1 MNLLDL
7 RRGAGVLLAALALL
21 VFAPPSLAAA
31 PPKGD
36 YGCVYVTL
44 SGTFYAGTLNIV
56 GKSAYKVNKKKRGTY
71 RAKGKRVTFISG
83 DYRTLYFGKWSTV
96 NGVYGKSHVIK
107 LYGKKD
113 RKEKLTCTNS
123 VD

>member
-1 MNLLDL
+1 MNRLDL
-7 RRGAGVLLAALALL
+7 GRAAVAVLASLLILVPATAAH
-21 VFAPPSLAAA
+21 AAA

-44 SGTFYAGTLNIV
+44 SGTFYAGTLNVV
-56 GKSAYKVNKKKRGTY
+56 GKTAYKVNKKKRGRF
-71 RAKGKRVTFISG
+71 RAKGKRLTFVTG

-96 NGVYGKSHVIK
+96 NGVYGKSHVIT

-113 RKEKLTCTNS
+113 GKEKLSCTNS

>member
-1 MNLLDL
+1 MNRLHLGRATVAVLVPLLFC
-7 RRGAGVLLAALALL
+7 VLVPTAN
-21 VFAPPSLAAA
+21 AAA

-36 YGCVYVTL
+36 YGCTFTSL

-56 GKSAYKVNKKKRGTY
+56 GKSAYKVNDKKRGKF
-71 RAKGKRVTFISG
+71 RAKGKRLTFVTG
-83 DYRTLYFGKWSTV
+83 DYRTLYFGKWSTID
-96 NGVYGKSHVIK
+96 GVYGRSHVIK

-113 RKEKLTCTNS
+113 REEKLVCTNS

>member
-1 MNLLDL
+1 MNRVNLG
-7 RRGAGVLLAALALL
+7 RAAGAALASLVLL
-21 VFAPPSLAAA
+21 VAAAPALAAS

-44 SGTFYAGTLNIV
+44 SGTVYAGTLNIV
-56 GKSAYKVNKKKRGTY
+56 GRSAYRVNDKRKGKY
-71 RAKGKRVTFISG
+71 RARGKKLTFVTG

-96 NGVYGKSHVIK
+96 NGIYGKSHVIK

-113 RKEKLTCTNS
+113 GKEKLTCTHS
-123 VD
+123 V